1 MRKLFTGVLFLSA
14 FLYGS
19 WVVTP
24 LAQETIGQFSRL
36 VLGGTSPG
44 AGTVDIR
51 AGTGTPEGV
60 VVGTVGDIFIRTNGG
75 AATTLYVKES
85 GTGNTGWSAIS
96 GGGSSHAILSAT
108 HTDTSAAT
116 VVQGDLIFGNATPAW
131 ARLAKDTNA
140 TRYLSNTGSSN
151 APAWAQVNL
160 ANGVTGN
167 LPTAN
172 LNSGTSASAT
182 TVWRGDA
189 TWSSV
194 TSAMITDATIALVD
208 LSSMSCSNNEI
219 LKWNAGGSTWACA
232 ADNGASGST
241 NALLDGTNHTD
252 TTNSAVTKGDLVV
265 GNGTPL
271 WDDLAV
277 GSNGQVL
284 TANSAATNG
293 VEWAT
298 PAGGSGAT
306 YVIKGS
312 TETVTNSTTLQDD
325 DALFFSVAT
334 SSKYWFE
341 AVLLVDGSTTGDIK
355 IQFNVPASA
364 TGFWA
369 PEGGTAPANH
379 WSAVNTGGTP
389 VTLGAY
395 GASQSFGMT
404 GSCAPCGIR
413 ISGIVSTAGTSGTVQ
428 MQFAQASL
436 DAGVA
441 VEVQVNSFISYTKI
455 Q

>member
-1 MRKLFTGVLFLSA
+1 V
-14 FLYGS
+14 
-19 WVVTP
+19 
-24 LAQETIGQFSRL
+24 IGQFSRI
-36 VLGGTSPG
+36 VIGGTSPG
-44 AGTVDIR
+44 SGTTDIR
-51 AGTGTPEGV
+51 AGTGSPEGA
-60 VVGTVGDIFIRTNGG
+60 VVGGIGDIYIRTNGG

-85 GTGNTGWSAIS
+85 GAETNTGWSAV
-96 GGGSSHAILSAT
+96 GGGGGGHAILSAT
-108 HTDTSAAT
+108 HTDSLAAS

-140 TRYLSNTGSSN
+140 TRYLSNTGTSN
-151 APAWAQVNL
+151 APAWAQINL

-167 LPTAN
+167 LPVAN

-194 TSAMITDATIALVD
+194 TSAMITDATIALAD
-208 LSSMSCSNNEI
+208 LSSMSCANNEI
-219 LKWNAGGSTWACA
+219 LKWNSGGSTWACA

-298 PAGGSGAT
+298 PSAGGGDSIVLKT
-306 YVIKGS
+306 SDES
-312 TETVTNSTTLQDD
+312 TNTDTTLSNDSQLSFAV
-325 DALFFSVAT
+325 DASSYYDVEVTLLVVAPNTTADFKFGWAFPTSTLIHWGFHSGLVAT
-334 SSKYWFE
+334 TDSWDGA
-341 AVLLVDGSTTGDIK
+341 AVGNSPRDLLTQAETL
-355 IQFNVPASA
+355 PA
-364 TGFWA
+364 
-369 PEGGTAPANH
+369 GGNSGGVFPI
-379 WSAVNTGGTP
+379 WLKAV
-389 VTLGAY
+389 V
-395 GASQSFGMT
+395 
-404 GSCAPCGIR
+404 I
-413 ISGIVSTAGTSGTVQ
+413 TAGTSGTVNFQ
-428 MQFAQASL
+428 WAQNTS
-436 DAGVA
+436 DGGNITIK
-441 VEVQVNSFISYTKI
+441 QGSFIRYRKLN
-455 Q
+455 